1 MAKPGEDDLLDGL
14 EITSIG
20 SLYKGSWDKKYW
32 SSSRGKDRYPY
43 PVGYQVIRA
52 HNGNMYKMEIHE
64 GLKGP
69 LFVITSDGHSCSGQT
84 PDIAWEKC
92 QKKGFTRMKIW
103 HGKRFSCKIDG
114 VEFFGFKNPLVQR
127 LLRELVANV
136 NGRAEQSSHFCNSTS
151 KTEDDSRLSDE
162 CTYPDLLPYLKI
174 PNKGK
179 RTRKHE
185 TLITK
190 SVGMARLK
198 RSRPQDLICDSDAPA
213 LGQGN
218 QKNDNLG
225 CFMPPSSPEKEYGV
239 HKHPGALALSPHL
252 ISGTIEEMS
261 HFSVKEGPLLNSV
274 DLSKMKEAVPTQEE
288 REPDNS
294 ENCKSAG
301 VANNLPEGEEP
312 LCRFPDTELEEFNV
326 QNVAEEENKSAVARK
341 DCLVLGDGLCAPDT
355 LDLTQDN
362 TSSPASSP
370 QHEGVYNE
378 KEELIAADTVISE
391 ELVTESHPQEE
402 TGTSNTNASSE
413 KSDYDSVGQEIA
425 KSMMTLLLPQAVPLL
440 KMVSRKKKASN
451 SPSKVFNCTVKSQ
464 LENNEA
470 RYSADV
476 PFPVLTLTETAH
488 MEKEERM
495 IQSRVLDLV
504 GPSFGHTKSVVLD
517 SFEDDQCGEL
527 VTKEELSHDT
537 AEGNHFTF
545 DEDSCPPNSWGQLV
559 VQNDSSFSH
568 VKTSGNKYVFCYD
581 ELHMTLNEKP
591 QEGGECISE
600 SISACAMASN
610 DINACAKLDEN
621 PIEVEIHS
629 KEKHP
634 KIVNDCTEAHPDAHV
649 STTTETTDTNQ
660 RSMVDS
666 SKISSKEISFER
678 GDAEPGIMFFS
689 QIPNKVYTRKRARN
703 VNLLARK
710 DDVPLSESIIFR
722 NFGEALHP
730 EKDPATGTLLASE
743 IHQMSSSNDKP
754 CYHDLLGVQ
763 ARLGGQSCGSHTEN
777 TTDSKIST
785 NSMAPAI
792 SQSHALAFTSDEKD
806 TSNVFQQSVSHV
818 DKSESHL
825 DKKAVGHKNIV
836 DSNSPALIL
845 NQNTGFSGNN
855 SLMAKGVQ
863 DGVDTKLCRKLKL
876 NNELKGIVEL
886 VGCYVHP
893 MPISS
898 LSLSTKGNEICICV
912 SCGLLTDRDRSIFI
926 YRLAIQEPRVG
937 CPSFVGHTSII
948 LPIRK
953 DYFGRE
959 VELERSGLHFAPDG
973 QHLVLLD
980 SIKTPYCRDGR
991 IQCLCSTCKS
1001 DCLEENT
1008 VKIVQ
1013 VKFGYVS
1020 VVVKLK
1026 AVEILH
1032 CILVCEP
1039 NHLVAVGES
1048 GRLHLWVMNS
1058 AWSAQTEEFILPANN
1073 YTSPGL
1079 MELKGIPKCAS
1090 LVVGHNGVGEFSIWD
1105 ISKRICLSSFSAP
1118 STSIY
1123 QFFPI
1128 SLFNW
1133 NSKYH
1138 VFSNSNVEEHINGIM
1153 AATKMWFS
1161 DNSANNSFLSFE
1173 GEDIAVW
1180 LLVSTISDS
1189 DAQHDYI
1196 PSYYQNHSVGGWR
1209 LALLV
1214 KDKVVL
1220 GCALDPRASAV
1231 GASAGHGIIGTCDG
1245 LAYMWELAT
1254 GAKLGTLHHFKGGSI
1269 SCVATDD
1276 SGAGALAVA
1285 SDGGQLLVYRQ
1296 NLHAEN

>member
-1 MAKPGEDDLLDGL
+1 MAKPGEDDLLEGL

-151 KTEDDSRLSDE
+151 KTEDYSRLSDE

-185 TLITK
+185 ILITK
-190 SVGMARLK
+190 SVGMGRLK

-225 CFMPPSSPEKEYGV
+225 CFMPPTSPEKEHEIG
-239 HKHPGALALSPHL
+239 S
-252 ISGTIEEMS
+252 T
-261 HFSVKEGPLLNSV
+261 LNF
-274 DLSKMKEAVPTQEE
+274 LQ
-288 REPDNS
+288 
-294 ENCKSAG
+294 
-301 VANNLPEGEEP
+301 

-326 QNVAEEENKSAVARK
+326 QNVAEEENRSAVARK

-362 TSSPASSP
+362 TSSPAPSP
-370 QHEGVYNE
+370 QHKGVYNE

-451 SPSKVFNCTVKSQ
+451 SPSKVFSCTVKSQ

-476 PFPVLTLTETAH
+476 PSPVLTLTETAH

-527 VTKEELSHDT
+527 VTKEVKLSHDT

-545 DEDSCPPNSWGQLV
+545 DKDRCPPNSWGQLV

-568 VKTSGNKYVFCYD
+568 VKTSGNKDVFCYD

-610 DINACAKLDEN
+610 DINGRAKLDEN

-629 KEKHP
+629 KEKHL
-634 KIVNDCTEAHPDAHV
+634 KIVNDCTEAHPDTHV

-678 GDAEPGIMFFS
+678 GDAEPGIM
-689 QIPNKVYTRKRARN
+689 ARN

-722 NFGEALHP
+722 NFGEDLDP
-730 EKDPATGTLLASE
+730 ENNPATGTLLASE

-792 SQSHALAFTSDEKD
+792 SQSHALAFASDEKD

-818 DKSESHL
+818 EKSEAHL

-845 NQNTGFSGNN
+845 NQNTGFGGNN

-876 NNELKGIVEL
+876 NNELRGIVEL

-893 MPISS
+893 MPILS

-912 SCGLLTDRDRSIFI
+912 SCGLLTDRDRNIFI

-948 LPIRK
+948 LPIHK

-980 SIKTPYCRDGR
+980 SIKTPYCREGR

-1039 NHLVAVGES
+1039 SHLVAVGES

-1058 AWSAQTEEFILPANN
+1058 AWR
-1073 YTSPGL
+1073 
-1079 MELKGIPKCAS
+1079 
-1090 LVVGHNGVGEFSIWD
+1090 D

-1231 GASAGHGIIGTCDG
+1231 GASAGHGVIGTCDG

-1285 SDGGQLLVYRQ
+1285 SDGVYQ
-1296 NLHAEN
+1296 DVNGS

>member
-1058 AWSAQTEEFILPANN
+1058 AWR
-1073 YTSPGL
+1073 
-1079 MELKGIPKCAS
+1079 
-1090 LVVGHNGVGEFSIWD
+1090 D